1 MRAYDSFIPKALRAQ
16 LWQEGTPVRGVPDLR
31 VPESLL
37 QAFPGW
43 LSTKALAT
51 VVSIYR
57 SVAPE
62 LDRLL
67 SQRLRDRQFVDE
79 RTLSLTT
86 LNRDV
91 DFLSSAYRTCITF
104 ATGMIGLLWVRSPIS
119 RTSVKGVET
128 PGFLE
133 GEQITLFGPP
143 DSAKMAINA
152 MNTLHRRL
160 PNEASIVEE
169 LVQSSGQVPRWGR

>member
-67 SQRLRDRQFVDE
+67 SQRLRDRQFVE
-79 RTLSLTT
+79 REH
-86 LNRDV
+86 
-91 DFLSSAYRTCITF
+91 C
-104 ATGMIGLLWVRSPIS
+104 
-119 RTSVKGVET
+119 
-128 PGFLE
+128 
-133 GEQITLFGPP
+133 
-143 DSAKMAINA
+143 
-152 MNTLHRRL
+152 RL
-160 PNEASIVEE
+160 PHLIVTWTFVFSI
-169 LVQSSGQVPRWGR
+169 